1 MDQTLNFKPSPKSS
15 YFRSSPGSK
24 LSFQS
29 EDDRET
35 ALSSDFTPKPKPKPL
50 QGMTTTTFSPE
61 IEETFKSSNKDV
73 DVKKTRN
80 TKLSRF
86 STQRI
91 ITVNEGDKDEEPE
104 QIEKEIQQYQIL
116 YTDIIDD
123 QAKTIE
129 EQMKKMEEKIKVSPK
144 LNKIKSKPI
153 SMRNFQK
160 IGESKQDKLIDH
172 PFRHLIF
179 NPTIQEEIF
188 QKHLR
193 ITQRGLIYSKRCL
206 KGPSDQFIEKK
217 KISLP
222 KINPQR
228 LNTIFLDLDETFV
241 HACLQKENSQIKI
254 NQINDDGSQNE
265 ININIRPYTQYFLQE
280 LSQFYTVYIY
290 TASSQAYASAIIN
303 FLDPQKQYISGI
315 LHRTNCMETKN
326 GFFIKDLR
334 IVADLDLNKTL
345 IVDNLVHSFGLQIE
359 NGIPIL
365 EWNDNVDDVELK
377 YLLEYLVDASEQPN
391 LKEFNVA
398 HFQLEKLIDY
408 IIQQ

>member
-1 MDQTLNFKPSPKSS
+1 MDQLLNFRPSPKSS

-29 EDDRET
+29 EDDRDT

-50 QGMTTTTFSPE
+50 QGMTPSNFSHE
-61 IEETFKSSNKDV
+61 SEETYKSQQKQESMKQAIIP
-73 DVKKTRN
+73 
-80 TKLSRF
+80 KLSRF

-104 QIEKEIQQYQIL
+104 IIEKESQQHKIQSAFM
-116 YTDIIDD
+116 IDD
-123 QAKTIE
+123 QKKTME
-129 EQMKKMEEKIKVSPK
+129 EQLKKIEEKIKVNPK
-144 LNKIKSKPI
+144 LKQIKSKPI
-153 SMRNFQK
+153 SMRNFKK

-179 NPTIQEEIF
+179 NPTISEETF
-188 QKHLR
+188 EKHLR

-217 KISLP
+217 KISLNRN
-222 KINPQR
+222 NPSI
-228 LNTIFLDLDETFV
+228 LNTIFLDLDETLV
-241 HACLQKENSQIKI
+241 HASLQKDISQVKI
-254 NQINDDGSQNE
+254 NQINDDGSETE
-265 ININIRPYTQYFLQE
+265 IGINIRPYTQYFLQE

-290 TASSQAYASAIIN
+290 TASSQQYASAIIN
-303 FLDPQKQYISGI
+303 YLDPKRQYISGI
-315 LHRTNCMETKN
+315 LNRTNCMETKN

-334 IVADLDLNKTL
+334 IITDLDLNKTL
-345 IVDNLVHSFGLQIE
+345 FVDNLVHSFGLQID

-365 EWNDNVDDVELK
+365 EWNDNMDDLELK

-391 LKEFNVA
+391 LREFNVA
-398 HFQLEKLIDY
+398 HMQLDQLMDY
-408 IIQQ
+408 IIK

>member
-1 MDQTLNFKPSPKSS
+1 MDQLLNFRSGSKLS

-35 ALSSDFTPKPKPKPL
+35 ALSSDVTPKPKPKPL
-50 QGMTTTTFSPE
+50 QGMTPTTFSPE
-61 IEETFKSSNKDV
+61 VEETYKSSHKRV
-73 DVKKTRN
+73 SVTKARTP
-80 TKLSRF
+80 KLSRF
-86 STQRI
+86 STQKI
-91 ITVNEGDKDEEPE
+91 ITVNEGDRDEEPE
-104 QIEKEIQQYQIL
+104 LIEKEFQQYQIQ
-116 YTDIIDD
+116 YSHVIND
-123 QAKTIE
+123 QAKIME
-129 EQMKKMEEKIKVSPK
+129 EQMKKIEEKIKVSPK

-153 SMRNFQK
+153 SMRNFKK
-160 IGESKQDKLIDH
+160 IGESKSDKLIDH

-179 NPTIQEEIF
+179 NPTIEEEIF
-188 QKHLR
+188 NKHLR

-217 KISLP
+217 KISLQ
-222 KINPQR
+222 KINPSK
-228 LNTIFLDLDETFV
+228 LNTIFLDLDETLV
-241 HACLQKENSQIKI
+241 HSCIQKENSQIKI

-265 ININIRPYTQYFLQE
+265 IGINVRPYTQYFLQE
-280 LSQFYTVYIY
+280 LSQFYTIYIY
-290 TASSQAYASAIIN
+290 TASSQSYASAIIN
-303 FLDPQKQYISGI
+303 YLDPQKQFISGI
-315 LHRTNCMETKN
+315 LNRTNCMETKN

-365 EWNDNVDDVELK
+365 EWNDNIDDLELK

-398 HFQLEKLIDY
+398 HLQLEQLIDY
-408 IIQQ
+408 TIK